1 MSKVFCIRFW
11 DSPSDN
17 RKSKTCTELSRSIQ
31 NPKWLGLSLV
41 VFVLVMAGAAVEAQQ
56 RPKVARV
63 GILRVDG
70 STSPAAMESIDDL
83 KRGLRNLGYVEG
95 QNIHFEIRLAEN
107 KLDRL
112 PILAAELVRLKLD
125 AIVTG
130 GPQATKATKEAT
142 NTIPIVM
149 GRMDDVVEH
158 RLVTSLARPGG
169 NVTGLSFQTGELSG
183 KWLELLKEVLPKL
196 TRVAALWDTTSTAG
210 QLRTVQAAARSMGLQ
225 LAVSKV
231 AGLKDFDFVFDGLRK
246 ERVEGLIILG
256 SPVFTGQR
264 ERLAELAAKQNLPA
278 IYYHEGFAHAGG
290 LLAYGPKQSE
300 FSWHRAAIFVDKILK
315 GAKPADLPIEQPT
328 KFDLVVNLKTA
339 RAIGLTI
346 PQSILVRADEVIE

>member
-1 MSKVFCIRFW
+1 MHKKFRIRFGF
-11 DSPSDN
+11 SCSDN
-17 RKSKTCTELSRSIQ
+17 RKSKTCPELCRRIE
-31 NPKWLGLSLV
+31 NLKWGGIFAIALTFAFGGV
-41 VFVLVMAGAAVEAQQ
+41 AAHAQQ
-56 RPKVARV
+56 RPKVARI

-70 STSPAAMESIDDL
+70 STSPAAMEAINDL

-95 QNIHFEIRLAEN
+95 QNINFEIRLAEN
-107 KLDRL
+107 KLERL
-112 PILAAELVRLKLD
+112 PTLAAELVQLKLD

-158 RLVTSLARPGG
+158 GLVTSLARPGG

-183 KWLELLKEVLPKL
+183 KWLDLLKEALPKL
-196 TRVAALWDTTSTAG
+196 TRVAALWDTTGTAG
-210 QLRTVQAAARSMGLQ
+210 QLRTVEAAARSMGLH

-231 AGLKDFDFVFDGLRK
+231 AGLKDFDFVFDGIRK
-246 ERVEGLIILG
+246 ERMEGLIILA

-264 ERLAELAAKQNLPA
+264 ERLAELAAKHNLPA
-278 IYYHEGFAHAGG
+278 IYYHEGFAQAGG

-315 GAKPADLPIEQPT
+315 GAKPADLPVEQPT
-328 KFDLVVNLKTA
+328 KFDFIINLKTA
-339 RAIGLTI
+339 KQIGLTI
-346 PQSILVRADEVIE
+346 PDSILYRADKVIR